1 MDTVLTLDHFSK
13 IYPNG
18 RGARNITFSVERG
31 QVVGLLGPNGSGKTT
46 IMKSITGLAQPSEG
60 TITVFGANV
69 AHREQALAKVGSSLN
84 SRRCM
89 NISRPRTTCAWPPG
103 TTGT

>member
-69 AHREQALAKVGSSLN
+69 AHREQALAKVGSLIEQPALYEHLTAQDLSL
-84 SRRCM
+84 
-89 NISRPRTTCAWPPG
+89 IHI
-103 TTGT
+103 